1 MTIASLCR
9 APLALVAL
17 IALVASLA
25 FAAGA
30 AHAETVLH
38 RGNGSEPQ
46 SLDPAHV
53 AIDAEAN
60 IVRDLYEGLTTHDVA
75 GKVVP
80 GVAESWTVSPDGL
93 VYTFTIRADARW
105 SNGDPVTADDFVF
118 AFQRIENPK
127 VAASAPDALYPI
139 RNAVG
144 INRMGEAVDTL
155 GVRAVD
161 ARTLAI
167 TLEQPTPWLPEL
179 LAGVAALPVHKASVT
194 ELGSDFVKPGAMIS
208 NGAFTLTEAI
218 ANDHVTLAKNPQYW
232 DAAHVALDTVIFYPT
247 DDQIAAVRRF
257 EAGELDLNAG
267 YPTDEYAALTAKL
280 GKDVVRLAPSLSAEY
295 CAFDTRR
302 PPFDDVRVR
311 QALSMAIDR
320 DALSALLAGAGLPL
334 ASFVPPGIAG
344 YSPATADFAGE
355 KQAAREAKARELLQ
369 AAGYGEGGTP
379 LAIELRY
386 NAGDA
391 HRKVATA
398 IAATWKTLGASV
410 TLTAADTK
418 AHYAALTA
426 AAGFDAAR
434 IGWTATYAD
443 PQAFLAPYASASTP
457 FNYTGYAG
465 KDYDALLA
473 RSSTEADA
481 AARMKTLHDAEA
493 ILARDQ
499 PAAPLLVMAAPW
511 LVAKNVTGWQ
521 DNTANDHRSRYL
533 DVK

>member
-9 APLALVAL
+9 PALALAAL
-17 IALVASLA
+17 IAIVAGLA
-25 FAAGA
+25 FSAGA
-30 AHAETVLH
+30 AQAATVLH

-60 IVRDLYEGLTTHDVA
+60 IVRDLYEGLTAHDAA
-75 GKVVP
+75 GRVVP
-80 GVAESWTVSPDGL
+80 GVAESWTVSPDGI
-93 VYTFTIRADARW
+93 VYTFTLRPDARW

-127 VAASAPDALYPI
+127 VAAAYPDALYPI

-144 INRMGEAVDTL
+144 INRMGEAVETL

-161 ARTLAI
+161 PGTLEI

-179 LAGVAALPVHKASVT
+179 LAGVAALPVNQASVS
-194 ELGSDFVKPGAMIS
+194 ELGADFVKPGAMIS
-208 NGAFTLTEAI
+208 NGAFTLAEDV
-218 ANDHVTLAKNPQYW
+218 ANDHVTLAKNPHYW
-232 DAAHVALDTVIFYPT
+232 DAAHVSLDTVIFYPT

-257 EAGELDLNAG
+257 KAGELDLNYG
-267 YPTDEYAALTAKL
+267 FPTDTYAALVADL
-280 GKDVVRLAPSLSAEY
+280 GKDAVRLTPSLTAEY
-295 CAFDTRR
+295 CAFDTHK

-311 QALSMAIDR
+311 QALSLAIDR
-320 DALSALLAGAGLPL
+320 DALAASVAGAGLPL
-334 ASFVPPGIAG
+334 YSFVPEGIAG
-344 YSPATADFAGE
+344 YTPAAADDAAMTQGE
-355 KQAAREAKARELLQ
+355 REDKARALLQ
-369 AAGYGEGGTP
+369 AAGYGDGGTP
-379 LAIELRY
+379 LDVELRY
-386 NAGDA
+386 NAGDN
-391 HRKVATA
+391 HKKVATA
-398 IAATWKTLGASV
+398 IAAAWKALGVAV
-410 TLTAADTK
+410 TLTPADTK

-434 IGWTATYAD
+434 VGWTAAYAD
-443 PQAFLAPYASASTP
+443 PQAFLSPYASASTP

-465 KDYDALLA
+465 ADYDALLA
-473 RSSTEADA
+473 RSSTEPDA
-481 AARMKTLHDAEA
+481 ATRLATLHDAEA

-499 PAAPLLVMAAPW
+499 PAAPLLVSAAPW

-533 DVK
+533 GIR